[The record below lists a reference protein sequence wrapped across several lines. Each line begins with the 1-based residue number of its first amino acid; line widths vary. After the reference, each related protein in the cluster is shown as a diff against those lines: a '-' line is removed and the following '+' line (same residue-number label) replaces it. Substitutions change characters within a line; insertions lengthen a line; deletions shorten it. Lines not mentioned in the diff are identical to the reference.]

1 MVQYI
6 ERRGMHLLHRISW
19 YHTMIDMPAWRFMLI
34 ILSFY
39 VGINLFCQ
47 LYYGIGIEHL
57 DGITGSDGEDG
68 SNSDRPIFLVPKPL
82 LLVMDTSALQF
93 FDQFTLFRPRLLSVY

>member
-1 MVQYI
+1 
-6 ERRGMHLLHRISW
+6 MHLLHRISW

-57 DGITGSDGEDG
+57 DGITGSDGEWVKFG
-68 SNSDRPIFLVPKPL
+68 QAYFF
-82 LLVMDTSALQF
+82 SAQTF
-93 FDQFTLFRPRLLSVY
+93 TVGYGHISPTVFDQFTLSPAEALSVY